1 MNSLHF
7 FQERTVAGLTKR
19 IQAAEAFR
27 NVEFEPLPEP
37 SRIRW
42 SWHVCLHVLNVVQ
55 TVEAACS
62 SQVRTGLDI
71 GITMVSVT
79 C

>member
-55 TVEAACS
+55 TVEAAP

-71 GITMVSVT
+71 GITTVSVT